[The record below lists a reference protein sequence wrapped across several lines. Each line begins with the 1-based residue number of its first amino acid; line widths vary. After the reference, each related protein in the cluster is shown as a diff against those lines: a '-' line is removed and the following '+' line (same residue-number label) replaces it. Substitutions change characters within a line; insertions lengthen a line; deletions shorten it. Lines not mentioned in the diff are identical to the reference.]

1 MKNKSGNMRKNKNG
15 KNDISRAE
23 TIPRSGAEN
32 ISWFDPFTRWML
44 VIMFA
49 LLFMIFAVSK
59 YMDVHK
65 MTGGG
70 TDDTVNAMASR
81 VARVKAHPF
90 VNLPGDAQVGAFSV
104 ANFFAGMIVGHN
116 WKKLFGRE
124 DKRVEREKE
133 KK

>member
-1 MKNKSGNMRKNKNG
+1 MRKDKNG
-15 KNDISRAE
+15 ISRAE
-23 TIPRSGAEN
+23 TARRSEAEN
-32 ISWFDPFTRWML
+32 KNENIHWFDPFTRWML

-49 LLFMIFAVSK
+49 LLFMIVAVSK
-59 YMDVHK
+59 YMDMHK
-65 MTGGG
+65 MPGGG

-116 WKKLFGRE
+116 WKKLF
-124 DKRVEREKE
+124 EREKG